1 MEPRTA
7 KSMGYSV
14 RNLKYMAKFAETYP
28 DREFV
33 QMVSAQISWGH
44 NIVLMDK
51 IANPEERKWYI
62 VKSAQNGWSRN
73 VLVHQIESG
82 LYQRQALAS

>member
-33 QMVSAQISWGH
+33 QMVSAQISWDT
-44 NIVLMDK
+44 ILFLW
-51 IANPEERKWYI
+51 IR
-62 VKSAQNGWSRN
+62 
-73 VLVHQIESG
+73 
-82 LYQRQALAS
+82 